1 MAEAEKT
8 LRRAVKRSR
17 CAIYTRKSSE
27 EGLDQDFNS
36 LDAQREACAAFV
48 QSQKHEGWTVLPAQ
62 YDDGGYSGGTMERPA
77 LQRLLADIEANWID
91 VVVVYKV
98 DRLTRALSDFA
109 KLVEVFDRREVSF
122 VSITQQFNTT
132 TSMGRLTLNILLSF
146 AQFERELI
154 GERVRDKIAASKKK
168 GMWMGGTVPLGYDVR
183 DRKLVV
189 NESEACT
196 VVDIFRRYLRLKSVR
211 ALAEELA
218 AAGIR
223 SKRRYR
229 ADGTEYGNQRFSH
242 GALYLM
248 LQNRTYRGEATH
260 KGNAYPGE
268 HSAIVEQSLWEAVQ
282 TVLAENRVARANGA
296 NTKQPSLLTGMIF
309 DGAGDRLTPTWSV
322 KKGTRYRYYVSSSL
336 MTRRGQTQASGRR
349 IPAGNLER
357 VVIDRLRSFFSNQ
370 GEILDAIGGEG
381 DEHVGHRRLIDGAKR
396 IASKLDGDGSET
408 TKAILQSLVRR
419 VEVAP
424 DCVKVDIC
432 RRDLVE
438 VLAAPSIDLTT
449 KDRRPIHPSGDV
461 ITFTAPVKLKRA
473 GREMK
478 MLVDDPGDRTSID
491 MGLLRVVARAHDIQA
506 RLAEDTTLTV
516 HDIAR
521 EEQVTAAYI
530 YTLLRLPWLAPDI
543 TTAIVNGRQPP
554 QLNAKKL
561 MRLTA
566 HLPADWAEQRVLLG
580 FR

>member
-1 MAEAEKT
+1 MAEAEKA

-77 LQRLLADIEANWID
+77 LQRLLADIEANRID

-109 KLVEVFDRREVSF
+109 KLVDVFDRREVSF

-189 NESEACT
+189 NESEAGT

-211 ALAEELA
+211 VLAEELA
-218 AAGIR
+218 AAEIR
-223 SKRRYR
+223 SKRRYHP
-229 ADGTEYGNQRFSH
+229 DGTEYGNQCFSH

-260 KGNAYPGE
+260 KGQAYPGE
-268 HSAIVEQSLWEAVQ
+268 HSAIVEQSLWDAVQ
-282 TVLAENRVARANGA
+282 AALAENRVARANGA

-309 DGAGDRLTPTWSV
+309 DEAGDRLTPTWSV
-322 KKGTRYRYYVSSSL
+322 KKGTRYRYYVSTSLVSGSGSIRSS
-336 MTRRGQTQASGRR
+336 RRR
-349 IPAGNLER
+349 IPAGNLEK
-357 VVIDRLRSFFSNQ
+357 VVIDRLRSFFANQ
-370 GEILDAIGGEG
+370 GEVLDAISGEI
-381 DEHVGHRRLIDGAKR
+381 DEHIGHRQLIDGAKR
-396 IASKLDGDGSET
+396 IARKLDGDGSET
-408 TKAILQSLVRR
+408 TKVILKSLVRH

-424 DCVKVDIC
+424 DCVKIDIC

-438 VLAAPSIDLTT
+438 VLSASSIDLTT
-449 KDRRPIHPSGDV
+449 KDRKPAHPSDEV
-461 ITFTAPVKLKRA
+461 ITLTVPVKLKRA

-478 MLVDDPGDRTSID
+478 MLVDDPSDRASID
-491 MGLLRVVARAHDIQA
+491 MSLLRIVARARDIQA
-506 RLAEDTTLTV
+506 RLTQNTSLTV

-521 EEQVTAAYI
+521 EEQVTAAYV

-566 HLPADWAEQRVLLG
+566 HLPPDWAEQRALLG